1 MFDVTNIVKNSD
13 KSKYVYNGY
22 GMIFAEAGLWSIG
35 NVFARSVLN
44 CGVDNSSS
52 FHTDNVKN
60 IFLVVHEGPNGDID
74 DSV

>member
-1 MFDVTNIVKNSD
+1 
-13 KSKYVYNGY
+13 
-22 GMIFAEAGLWSIG
+22 MIFAEAGLWSIG